1 MKLALELP
9 QAQADKLR
17 IEADRLGLSPE
28 ELARAA
34 VSDLLANPDAGFRA
48 AASRVLAKNQELYR
62 RLA

>member
-34 VSDLLANPDAGFRA
+34 VSDLLANPDADFRA